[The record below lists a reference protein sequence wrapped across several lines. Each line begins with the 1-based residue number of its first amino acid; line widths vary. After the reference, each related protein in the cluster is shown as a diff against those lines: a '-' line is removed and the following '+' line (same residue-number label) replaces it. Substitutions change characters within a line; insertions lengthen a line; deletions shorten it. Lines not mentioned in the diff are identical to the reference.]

1 MRILA
6 MDTSAKVC
14 SVAVLEDG
22 VLRSEQS
29 TNRNL
34 THSEMLMPMVEAAL
48 DASGLAIKDMDL
60 FAVAKGPGSFTGLRI
75 GVSTVKA
82 LGHACGK
89 PVCGV
94 MTLDALAMN
103 AAHHVGDVVALMDAR
118 RGQVYVARYRG
129 DGRHIQRVGEPE
141 AISLQAYLT
150 RETFSKDVLLLGDG
164 VAPNEAAIKELLGQ
178 RAILA
183 LPHIRLQRAASIAV
197 LAEKMADSGEN
208 MDQDALQPL
217 YLRLSQA
224 ERERARRLREGAK
237 A

>member
-6 MDTSAKVC
+6 MDTSARVC

-22 VLRSEQS
+22 VLRSEQC
-29 TNRNL
+29 TNLNL

-48 DASGLAIKDMDL
+48 DASGLTIKDMDL

-118 RGQVYVARYRG
+118 RGQVYAARYRG

-150 RETFSKDVLLLGDG
+150 RETFSQDVLLLGDG

-197 LAEKMADSGEN
+197 LAEKMADSGES